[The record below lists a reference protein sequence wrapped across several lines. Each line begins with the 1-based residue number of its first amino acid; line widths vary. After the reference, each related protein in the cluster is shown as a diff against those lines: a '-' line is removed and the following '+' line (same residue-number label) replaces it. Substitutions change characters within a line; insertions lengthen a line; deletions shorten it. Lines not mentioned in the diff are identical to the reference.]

1 MADDLTAGNPAG
13 DTTGN
18 PSDPAAA
25 SGTSNQTGEASGQ
38 GATGQDSFIP
48 KGLDLNTL
56 PPHVRAQVEKINSDM
71 VRGFTEKTTKLS
83 ETAKQEAAKMTESF
97 KQKAELYDQLAGQ
110 EEFVKMWNDHVAK
123 TGQPPTPDPAD
134 PVAQLSTKLQQMEQ
148 KIAESELIQVTDS
161 FADAVNEK
169 GEKLHP
175 DFDKLNSL
183 VLGKTQKGQEVTFLR
198 AFTELSTGKTHQERL
213 ANGYKAAKAFHEQI
227 FEEGRKAGLGRT
239 QTKLMNG
246 SSPPTNINGNFQV
259 TEKRP
264 KSAHEALEMAK
275 KGIAVSR

>member
-1 MADDLTAGNPAG
+1 MDDLTNPTPTNGASATP
-13 DTTGN
+13 DTVPASTTGTVQ
-18 PSDPAAA
+18 P
-25 SGTSNQTGEASGQ
+25 GGEANGQ
-38 GATGQDSFIP
+38 GAPAEESFT
-48 KGLDLNTL
+48 KLDPNTL
-56 PPHVRAQVEKINSDM
+56 PPQLKAAYDNMLRDYKD
-71 VRGFTEKTTKLS
+71 KTGKLS
-83 ETAKQEAAKMTESF
+83 ETAKQEAARMTESF

-161 FADAVNEK
+161 FADAVNDK

-213 ANGYKAAKAFHEQI
+213 ANGYKAAKAFHDQI

-239 QTKLMNG
+239 QAKLMNG
-246 SSPPTNINGNFQV
+246 SNPPTNINGNFST